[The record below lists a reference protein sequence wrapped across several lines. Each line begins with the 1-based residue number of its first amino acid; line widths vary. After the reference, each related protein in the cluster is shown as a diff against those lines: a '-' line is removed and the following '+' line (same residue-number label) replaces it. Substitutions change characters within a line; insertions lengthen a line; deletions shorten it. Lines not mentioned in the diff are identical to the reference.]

1 MAQTL
6 FDKVW
11 DEHVVSRNSGF
22 PDILYIDAHFI
33 NKESSPK
40 AFEALRKRDIP
51 VFRPRQTVVI
61 TEPEY
66 TAHIPLSDIA
76 RFQVDLLNRNCTD
89 FGIEIPEQAPGYYG
103 GLVAFP
109 GQAVVCD
116 NDSTENLGA
125 FGVLA
130 IGINEARVEQ
140 VLATQCLLQQKP
152 RRMKI
157 EVNGKLEKG
166 LNAKDIN
173 HYLISEISAN
183 GAKGYFIEFGG
194 DTILS
199 LDMDGRMA
207 VCNMSREI
215 GAVGGIIAPDELT
228 FDYLKELGFVS
239 ENGLME
245 EYPDSW
251 KTLFS
256 DEASVFD
263 EVLEFDAE
271 DIRPG
276 NYGIGISKLMNA
288 SGMGSKE
295 PVSYESAGILEGYN
309 DTDYILSQRDSIEQ
323 FERSEAYKTFNG
335 VNPL

>member
-6 FDKVW
+6 FDKIW

-33 NKESSPK
+33 NKENSPR

-51 VFRPRQTVVI
+51 VFRAQQTVVM

-66 TAHIPLSDIA
+66 TAHIPLSDVA

-89 FGIEIPEQAPGYYG
+89 FGIEITDRTNGYYG
-103 GLVAFP
+103 GLIFP
-109 GQAVVCD
+109 GQTVVCEND
-116 NDSTENLGA
+116 NTENLGA

-157 EVNGKLEKG
+157 EVNGKLQRG
-166 LNAKDIN
+166 LSAKDIN
-173 HYLISEISAN
+173 HYLISEISAD

-194 DTILS
+194 DTIFS

-239 ENGLME
+239 DNGLIQ

-276 NYGIGISKLMNA
+276 NYGIGISKLINA
-288 SGMGSKE
+288 SGTLSEK
-295 PVSYESAGILEGYN
+295 PVAYEIAGILEGYN
-309 DTDYILSQRDSIEQ
+309 DTDYILSQTDSIEAYEGSQ
-323 FERSEAYKTFNG
+323 TYKTFNG